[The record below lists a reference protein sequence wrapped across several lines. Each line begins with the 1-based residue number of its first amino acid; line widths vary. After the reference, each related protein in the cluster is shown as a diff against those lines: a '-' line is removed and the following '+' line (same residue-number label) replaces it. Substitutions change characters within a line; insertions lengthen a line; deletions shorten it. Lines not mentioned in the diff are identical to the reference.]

1 MYPLRSAVRAQAT
14 RSTLQRASHAS
25 TSSLLATASTR
36 CTAQGVKSTVQ
47 LTRTLHSSLISLDKK
62 WINQKGNEKA
72 STVLDNDK
80 GKGKSKTGEDIT
92 PSVSVADKGDGKD
105 VPESSLPDT
114 LPEEN
119 GVADEKESRSPA
131 KKPSTVDEATSPKSS
146 SSSTSSPSGNN
157 VASSSSPASST
168 PPSSP
173 GGSDGSSSKPTNAIT
188 KLSIPEIYP
197 QVLALPITRRPL
209 FPGEFPGERSLTL
222 H

>member
-14 RSTLQRASHAS
+14 RSMLQRASHATS
-25 TSSLLATASTR
+25 SSLLATASTR

-47 LTRTLHSSLISLDKK
+47 LARTLHSSLISLDKK

-72 STVLDNDK
+72 STILDNDK
-80 GKGKSKTGEDIT
+80 GKEKSKPGEDIT
-92 PSVSVADKGDGKD
+92 PSVSVKDKGDGKD

-131 KKPSTVDEATSPKSS
+131 KKPSTVDETTSRESS
-146 SSSTSSPSGNN
+146 SSSTSSTSGNN
-157 VASSSSPASST
+157 AASPSSPAST

-173 GGSDGSSSKPTNAIT
+173 AGSDGSSSKPTNAIT

-209 FPGEFPGERSLTL
+209 FPGEFLDGRSLTL